1 MANESQSWTG
11 CKLSED
17 THGEAF
23 RVSKNP
29 KSEDKSHLA
38 AINIFAFWKKYVKL
52 CQRNDHSKGVA

>member
-1 MANESQSWTG
+1 MANESQIWTG

-38 AINIFAFWKKYVKL
+38 VITIFYFLEKIHKTT
-52 CQRNDHSKGVA
+52 SK

>member
-1 MANESQSWTG
+1 MANESQIWTG

-38 AINIFAFWKKYVKL
+38 AINILLFGK
-52 CQRNDHSKGVA
+52 NT